1 MQLDLGNNI
10 RQLRRRD
17 KRTQEALADALGV
30 TSQAV
35 SRWESGGSYPDMNL
49 IPSIANFFGVSIDE
63 LFGYE
68 GKHTGRIDTL
78 AAEIDRMNQLNS
90 GKDVCI
96 AECIAMARSALVE
109 FPGNEKLMI
118 SLASVLYKAG
128 RVRYGECHLTDEE
141 GYDVYDTEKHRTY
154 EEWQEAIPLY
164 EKALQTLPRGKLRD
178 RATDELSQLYLNLGE
193 HEKGMALADLAPDMW
208 SSRDFL
214 RAYACD
220 GKQDVKAHSELLL
233 QTMLLAQIEAENL
246 QLSADS
252 QARHDRR
259 HHNLVMLEFANNN
272 DIDSIREYLSNL
284 VESESQ
290 VWGEVRFCEHTTV
303 NTILTVYERRAKEEE
318 IPVKIS
324 AYVSRD
330 IAVLPQDLV
339 IVIANLFENA
349 IHATQKLKTKDR
361 SIQIYIKE
369 SAQRLVVK
377 IENPCRANL
386 AFDETLYGVG
396 ISSVIAATNKYDG
409 MYDFTAEDGIFSAK
423 ISLNLE

>member
-10 RQLRRRD
+10 RKLRRRD
-17 KRTQEALADALGV
+17 RRTQEALAEALGV

-96 AECIAMARSALVE
+96 AECIALARSALVE

-128 RVRYGECHLTDEE
+128 GVRYGECHLTDEE
-141 GYDVYDTEKHRTY
+141 GYDVYDTEKHRNY

-220 GKQDVKAHSELLL
+220 GKQYVKAHSELLL
-233 QTMLLAQIEAENL
+233 QTIRA
-246 QLSADS
+246 SAVFIVNITAGD
-252 QARHDRR
+252 QRHLTA
-259 HHNLVMLEFANNN
+259 HEKAAC
-272 DIDSIREYLSNL
+272 IASA
-284 VESESQ
+284 
-290 VWGEVRFCEHTTV
+290 VR
-303 NTILTVYERRAKEEE
+303 
-318 IPVKIS
+318 
-324 AYVSRD
+324 
-330 IAVLPQDLV
+330 
-339 IVIANLFENA
+339 LFETICPDGNYGAHHMYIASLEMLHSLYLWLDGEKDAAFAALDSARENGLRFIQACEDGVARYSAPLVRLAEEKPGCNA
-349 IHATQKLKTKDR
+349 D
-361 SIQIYIKE
+361 
-369 SAQRLVVK
+369 
-377 IENPCRANL
+377 L
-386 AFDETLYGVG
+386 ARQDYRT
-396 ISSVIAATNKYDG
+396 
-409 MYDFTAEDGIFSAK
+409 MAEDWPWWTVPEVEQVKAEIQADPRWDAWVAT
-423 ISLNLE
+423 LNVK